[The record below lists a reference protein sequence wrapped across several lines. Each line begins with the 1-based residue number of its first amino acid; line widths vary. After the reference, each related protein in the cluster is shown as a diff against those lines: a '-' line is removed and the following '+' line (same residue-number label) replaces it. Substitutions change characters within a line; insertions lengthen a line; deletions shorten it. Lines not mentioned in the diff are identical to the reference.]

1 MPDNTTRVEYDSPF
15 KNRVVGAI
23 KAGKTIREAAALFGC
38 PSSAAG
44 RFWKNYKTRGTTHNL
59 RRSGR
64 PQKFQDRG
72 KRLLL
77 REAVKHR
84 RLCLRAL
91 GKSINPNVSGSTVRR
106 VLADAGYHRRVARH
120 VPHLR
125 KVHIDMRLRWAKQFS
140 LWRLNHWQHVI
151 WSDESYFNIGD
162 NKGRIYVTR
171 RPDETY
177 ADDCVIW
184 SFNQS
189 TVRAMVWGCFAY
201 NYKGPLII
209 LDYPGGAS
217 GGMNS
222 QRYIEQVLDA
232 TVSNVYNKLKGMRR
246 YMYFQ
251 QDNASC
257 HKSKTSMRWFS
268 RNHIKLFS
276 HPPSSPDLNPIEN
289 LWSILKNHIRS
300 RVHQPTSTEELKQ
313 AIQEAWDSLTIDDIN
328 GLVRSMPDRVKAV
341 LAAKGGHTSY

>member
-1 MPDNTTRVEYDSPF
+1 MYNFSCPLTVILQKMPDNTTWVEYDSPF
-15 KNRVVGAI
+15 KNCVVGAI
-23 KAGKTIREAAALFGC
+23 KAGRAICEAATLFGC

-44 RFWKNYKTRGTTHNL
+44 WFWKNYKTRGTMHNL
-59 RRSGR
+59 CYSGH
-64 PQKFQDRG
+64 PQKVQDRG
-72 KRLLL
+72 KWLLL

-84 RLCLRAL
+84 RLCLRVL
-91 GKSINPNVSGSTVRR
+91 GKSINPNVSGSTVRC
-106 VLADAGYHRRVARH
+106 VLADAGYHQRVARH

-151 WSDESYFNIGD
+151 WFNKSYFNFGD
-162 NKGRIYVTR
+162 NKSQIYITQR
-171 RPDETY
+171 LDETY

-189 TVRAMVWGCFAY
+189 TVQAMVWGCFAY

-222 QRYIEQVLDA
+222 QRYIDQVLDA
-232 TVSNVYNKLKGMRR
+232 TVSNVYNKLKGTQHD
-246 YMYFQ
+246 MYFQ

-257 HKSKTSMRWFS
+257 HKSKSMQWFS
-268 RNHIKLFS
+268 QNHIKLFS
-276 HPPSSPDLNPIEN
+276 HHPSSPDLNPIEK
-289 LWSILKNHIRS
+289 LWSILKNRIRS
-300 RVHQPTSTEELKQ
+300 QVP
-313 AIQEAWDSLTIDDIN
+313 SLHLQRN
-328 GLVRSMPDRVKAV
+328 
-341 LAAKGGHTSY
+341 